1 MMGIAMS
8 NFGDNCCNTRVSINK
23 SSRWRHI
30 LRPVPE
36 LIGVSRRH
44 LVIFLPSPIVT
55 VLYYPRRG
63 GTAKKRRHTKNKSAP
78 QLG

>member
-1 MMGIAMS
+1 MGIAMS
-8 NFGDNCCNTRVSINK
+8 NFGDNCCNARVSINK

-44 LVIFLPSPIVT
+44 LVIFLPVPNCDGA
-55 VLYYPRRG
+55 LLPAPRRHS
-63 GTAKKRRHTKNKSAP
+63 KKAAAHQK
-78 QLG
+78 